1 LEARRDRHG
10 HPGYIIAKGLSSFQ
24 PESVAFDAGRIML
37 QRLHHLTAQRADVA
51 FETTLASRT
60 FASWIKTLTPTG
72 YRFCLLFFWRP
83 SADMAVAR
91 VRRRVME
98 GGHHV
103 PEDVI
108 RRRYEA
114 GLKNFF
120 RIYRPLAASWR
131 FYDNAIPGGRRL
143 IASGDLDQATVVDPE
158 LWNNVNR
165 EKLEKKDIGQIFR
178 EGTAIDEAVE
188 RAYRRA
194 VRQHRR
200 NGVPMVFW
208 ENGKI
213 IEVPSDQ
220 LPDLSID

>member
-1 LEARRDRHG
+1 MSTSGPNIIIVAGPNGAGKTTAAADILVGALAVHEFVNADV
-10 HPGYIIAKGLSSFQ
+10 IAKGLSAFQ

-37 QRLHHLTAQRADVA
+37 RRLHHLTAQRVNVA

-60 FASWIKTLTPTG
+60 FASWIRALTPTG
-72 YRFCLLFFWRP
+72 YGFHLLFFWLP
-83 SADMAVAR
+83 SADMAVSR
-91 VRRRVME
+91 VRTRVLE

-131 FYDNAIPGGRRL
+131 SYDNAVRGERRL
-143 IASGDLDQATVVDPE
+143 IADGARGQDDVVFDQD

-165 EKLEKKDIGQIFR
+165 EWR
-178 EGTAIDEAVE
+178 
-188 RAYRRA
+188 
-194 VRQHRR
+194 
-200 NGVPMVFW
+200 
-208 ENGKI
+208 
-213 IEVPSDQ
+213 
-220 LPDLSID
+220 

>member
-1 LEARRDRHG
+1 MDNRFHG
-10 HPGYIIAKGLSSFQ
+10 PMSSGPNVIIVAGPNGAGKTTAAADILVGALAVQEFVNADIIAKGLSSFQ

-37 QRLHHLTAQRADVA
+37 QRLHHLTDQRANVA

-72 YRFCLLFFWRP
+72 YRFRLFFLWLP
-83 SADMAVAR
+83 SADMAVER
-91 VRRRVME
+91 VQERVSE

-114 GLKNFF
+114 GLRNFF

-131 FYDNAIPGGRRL
+131 FYDNSHPGGRRL
-143 IASGDLDQATVVDPE
+143 IASGQMGQATMVFDAD

-165 EKLEKKDIGQIFR
+165 EW
-178 EGTAIDEAVE
+178 T
-188 RAYRRA
+188 
-194 VRQHRR
+194 
-200 NGVPMVFW
+200 
-208 ENGKI
+208 
-213 IEVPSDQ
+213 
-220 LPDLSID
+220 